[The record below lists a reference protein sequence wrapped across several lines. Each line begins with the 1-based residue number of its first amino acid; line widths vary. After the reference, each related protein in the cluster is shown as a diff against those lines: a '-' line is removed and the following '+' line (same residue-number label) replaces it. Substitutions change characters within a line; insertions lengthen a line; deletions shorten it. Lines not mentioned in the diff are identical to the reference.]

1 MAHVGDE
8 LRLMLTGD
16 LQLAAL
22 LGDLVEQAR
31 VLKCDH
37 LLVGEGLHQAD
48 DRLRE
53 LAQLAPLEDE
63 RTEGLFPSEQG
74 NDERCTKASF
84 DGSITQGVA
93 WPIEN
98 IGHLQWP
105 ACCNSLTKA
114 GLSSCDIE
122 LAISGNNVLI
132 VPCGLSKL
140 EPANVFAV
148 IEYRAAV
155 GAGEFNCTINDGLQ
169 HDLQIER
176 RAYRPPDLAE
186 CGEIAVARLHL
197 LEETRV
203 LDGDDGLVCEGLQEF
218 DFNV

>member
-1 MAHVGDE
+1 MAHVGDG

-37 LLVGEGLHQAD
+37 RLVGEGLHQAD

-53 LAQLAPLEDE
+53 LAQSAPLEDE

-74 NDERCTKASF
+74 NDECCTKTSF
-84 DGSITQGVA
+84 DGSITQWVA
-93 WPIEN
+93 WAIKN

-105 ACCNSLTKA
+105 ACRDGLTKA
-114 GLSSCDIE
+114 GLSSGDIE
-122 LAISGNNVLI
+122 LAIPGNNVLI
-132 VPCGLSKL
+132 VPRGLSKL
-140 EPANVFAV
+140 EPADVFAV

-169 HDLQIER
+169 HDLEVER
-176 RAYRPPDLAE
+176 RAHSPPYFAE
-186 CGEIAVARLHL
+186 GSEVTVACLQFLEQSCILDRDRRL
-197 LEETRV
+197 V
-203 LDGDDGLVCEGLQEF
+203 GKGF
-218 DFNV
+218 